1 MSTAPPLTSPGH
13 GAIAGEELPLG
24 ALSELARWV
33 EASERAGAEP
43 PAAHERIEAILAE
56 LRTAWPTVGAA
67 DRALLGRLVT
77 GMVARR
83 TAAGEAVVEP
93 AGDRLAD
100 ALARLGVRRLRPG
113 QDRAIAAGLCGRD
126 ALVVMATG
134 SGKSLCYQAPA
145 AILSGLTV
153 VVSPLIALMTDQL
166 AGLERAGIP
175 AAALHSG
182 LSDEEQRLAL
192 TRARQ
197 GELSLLYVAPERF
210 HSSVFRRA
218 MAEARVSLLVI
229 DEAHCVSEWG
239 HEFRPDYRRVGQF
252 REELRPR
259 ATMALT
265 ATATERVRADV
276 VRRLGLDAPVEV
288 VGGFDRPNLTFDA
301 LWVEGKGSVARKRQ
315 ALLGALSGAEGGKAI
330 VYCGTRRAA
339 EETASAVAA
348 AGFSSVVYHA
358 GRGDRADA
366 QEAFSSGRAQV
377 VAATNAFGMGV
388 NVPDVRL
395 VVHTALPDSLE
406 QLYQEAGRAGR
417 DGESSRHLIVAGP
430 ADEVAIRRR
439 ITNAR
444 IDTREVE
451 QLLAR
456 LSSRA
461 DGDGDFQL
469 DRREVDDET
478 GFRLAMAE
486 RVGALQVEGAPGGGR
501 RGRLAVSRL
510 SADQREDLAGQVS
523 AELRRRYRSLD
534 QAVAYVRGDECRR
547 RVFLAHFDDDADPA
561 PEERCCNACAVPA
574 DLVAVL
580 AGPVIEAPR
589 GAAAGEPAQALNVE
603 ERHVYDALRAWRGEV
618 AKELGWPAFRVASN
632 RTIAAIA
639 QAAPS
644 SDDALARVRGVGP
657 WLMETHAPRILEIV
671 ALSGQTDA

>member
-1 MSTAPPLTSPGH
+1 MSSALSPTQHSGE
-13 GAIAGEELPLG
+13 AIAGEEIPLG
-24 ALSELARWV
+24 VLSELVRWV
-33 EASERAGAEP
+33 EASERAGAES
-43 PAAHERIEAILAE
+43 PAAHAAVEARLAV
-56 LRTAWPTVGAA
+56 LREAWPSLAPA
-67 DRALLGRLVT
+67 DRGLLGALVT
-77 GMVARR
+77 GLVARR
-83 TAAGEAVVEP
+83 PGAGDAVAAP
-93 AGDRLAD
+93 AGDTLAD

-145 AILSGLTV
+145 AVLDGLTV

-166 AGLERAGIP
+166 AGLVRAGIP

-182 LSDEEQRLAL
+182 LSDDEQRLAL
-192 TRARQ
+192 ARARQ

-218 MAEARVSLLVI
+218 MAEARVGLLVI

-252 REELRPR
+252 RQELRPR

-265 ATATERVRADV
+265 ATATERVRADIV
-276 VRRLGLDAPVEV
+276 KRLGLASPLEIT
-288 VGGFDRPNLTFDA
+288 GGFDRPNLTFDA
-301 LWVEGKGSVARKRQ
+301 IWVEGKGSVARKRQ
-315 ALLGALSGAEGGKAI
+315 ALLAAVKGAGGGKTI

-339 EETASAVAA
+339 EETAGAVAA
-348 AGFSSVVYHA
+348 AGYSSVVYHA
-358 GRGDRADA
+358 GRSDRADA
-366 QEAFSSGRAQV
+366 QDAFSSGRAQV

-417 DGESSRHLIVAGP
+417 DGEPSRHVIVAGP

-439 ITNAR
+439 ITAAR
-444 IDTREVE
+444 IDTAEVE
-451 QLLAR
+451 QLLGR
-456 LSSRA
+456 LSARA
-461 DGDGDFQL
+461 DENGDFQL

-510 SADQREDLAGQVS
+510 SPDQREDLAGQVQ
-523 AELRRRYRSLD
+523 AELRRRYRALD
-534 QAVAYVRGDECRR
+534 QAVAYVRSDDCRR
-547 RVFLAHFDDDADPA
+547 RAFLTHFDDDAEPA
-561 PEERCCNACAVPA
+561 PEERCCNACAVPD
-574 DLVAVL
+574 DLAAVM
-580 AGPVIEAPR
+580 AGPVVESAR
-589 GAAAGEPAQALNVE
+589 AAAQSEPAEALDVGQ
-603 ERHVYDALRAWRGEV
+603 RRVYEALRAWRGEV

-632 RTIAAIA
+632 RTLAAIA
-639 QAAPS
+639 QAAPRDE
-644 SDDALARVRGVGP
+644 DDLARVRGVGP
-657 WLMETHAPRILEIV
+657 WLMETHAPRILRI
-671 ALSGQTDA
+671 LSETEDPA